1 MKPRQHAEKLFKD
14 GVSVNDVADQL
25 NLPNIIVEK
34 WYDTYQY
41 KIINADEI
49 NNQVKSIYEKNYER
63 HNTIRRL

>member
-34 WYDTYQY
+34 WYDTYEY
-41 KIINADEI
+41 KINNADEI
-49 NNQVKSIYEKNYER
+49 NNQVKKYLRKK
-63 HNTIRRL
+63 L